1 MPIDSDKKRTYYVL
15 IETNNAPEGKTMAAH
30 TTKFLFKGTD
40 YFVAMLDHGGVRIGL
55 VSTYATDFPADHE
68 MFEMVV
74 ACGKSGDEEAV
85 EQLSD
90 EIYAIHAQGG
100 DCRSLLKA

>member
-1 MPIDSDKKRTYYVL
+1 MTAHI
-15 IETNNAPEGKTMAAH
+15 TN
-30 TTKFLFKGTD
+30 FLFKGAD

-55 VSTYATDFPADHE
+55 VASYATDFPVDHE

-74 ACGKSGDEEAV
+74 VCGNSGDEEAI

-90 EIYAIHAQGG
+90 EIYSIHLQGG
-100 DCRSLLKA
+100 DCRALLTA

>member
-1 MPIDSDKKRTYYVL
+1 MT
-15 IETNNAPEGKTMAAH
+15 AH
-30 TTKFLFKGTD
+30 TTNFLFKGAD

-55 VSTYATDFPADHE
+55 AASYATDFPADHE

-74 ACGKSGDEEAV
+74 ACGNAGDEAAI

-90 EIYAIHAQGG
+90 EIHSIHLQGG
-100 DCRSLLKA
+100 DCRALLTA